1 MHLIQWSKTLP
12 DPDHFKHSVIISIIV
27 HGSALAILNLA
38 TYGLWVGI
46 ALCGNVAY
54 QFLYKLTQWPISL
67 GVVLPAIQK
76 FPVTVGVLLV
86 SMACASCGG
95 IALISA
101 VIIYFILIA
110 KMYEDYLEEYVFKT
124 AAMITQK
131 LFGKKGDAVAPG
143 AADAAK
149 GPPTL
154 SSILGPKP
162 QSTAQSTPQSTP
174 AAQSTPPEVQE
185 PLVYGAEKASEPT
198 APVDES
204 STVILGAKKE
214 EAGGTVRQR
223 KSGKKKRKEEKP
235 ATETGDKD
243 DEPTASTSATKMVK
257 FDLNVQEHGDGAVAV
272 AEPDESFEDLY
283 EKLDP
288 EDVAI
293 FSRTD
298 EVEEMDEEKRKEI
311 AAKEAGETIRPI
323 SVMFVRHKLSISST
337 FPFFA
342 GDFYGRT

>member
-27 HGSALAILNLA
+27 HGSALAILNLV
-38 TYGLWVGI
+38 TYALWVGI

-76 FPVTVGVLLV
+76 FPVTVGLLLV

-101 VIIYFILIA
+101 VIVYFILIA

-143 AADAAK
+143 ATDAAN
-149 GPPTL
+149 GPPAM
-154 SSILGPKP
+154 SSILGPRP
-162 QSTAQSTPQSTP
+162 QPTPSTP
-174 AAQSTPPEVQE
+174 AEVQE
-185 PLVYGAEKASEPT
+185 PLIAGAEKPSEPT
-198 APVDES
+198 ATGDES
-204 STVILGAKKE
+204 STVIVGAKKE
-214 EAGGTVRQR
+214 DVVAGTVRQR

-235 ATETGDKD
+235 AADAADKD
-243 DEPTASTSATKMVK
+243 DEPKAGTSATKMVK
-257 FDLNVQEHGDGAVAV
+257 FDLNVQEHGEDAVAV
-272 AEPDESFEDLY
+272 VEPDESFEDLY

-311 AAKEAGETIRPI
+311 AAKEAG
-323 SVMFVRHKLSISST
+323 KT
-337 FPFFA
+337 FFSCF
-342 GDFYGRT
+342 

>member
-1 MHLIQWSKTLP
+1 MHIIQWSKTLP
-12 DPDHFKHSVIISIIV
+12 DPDHFKHSVIISIII

-38 TYGLWVGI
+38 TYGLWVGV

-76 FPVTVGVLLV
+76 FPVTVGFILA

-95 IALISA
+95 IALIAA

-131 LFGKKGDAVAPG
+131 LFGKKSDSVAPSG
-143 AADAAK
+143 R
-149 GPPTL
+149 PTL
-154 SSILGPKP
+154 SSIVGPKP
-162 QSTAQSTPQSTP
+162 QESGSAP
-174 AAQSTPPEVQE
+174 AEVKE
-185 PLVYGAEKASEPT
+185 TLAKSEEEKSEPK
-198 APVDES
+198 
-204 STVILGAKKE
+204 STEVEPDAVMADVKKD
-214 EAGGTVRQR
+214 AATGTVRQR
-223 KSGKKKRKEEKP
+223 KANKKKRKEEKTV
-235 ATETGDKD
+235 AETADAID
-243 DEPTASTSATKMVK
+243 DEPKPSTSATKMVK
-257 FDLNVQEHGDGAVAV
+257 FDLNVKEHSEDAVAV
-272 AEPDESFEDLY
+272 AEPQETFEDLY
-283 EKLDP
+283 EMLDP

-311 AAKEAGETIRPI
+311 AAKEAGKFFCILIVFTR
-323 SVMFVRHKLSISST
+323 MFMI
-337 FPFFA
+337 
-342 GDFYGRT
+342 